1 MKIIR
6 RDLLYLIAAAVPT
19 MSKIAWAQTQA
30 GPKLTQILRKDL
42 EGQGQVVQLS
52 LIHI

>member
-6 RDLLYLIAAAVPT
+6 REFLWLSGIAAAVPGI
-19 MSKIAWAQTQA
+19 SNIAWAQAPT

-42 EGQGQVVQLS
+42 ESQG
-52 LIHI
+52 